1 MTERRS
7 DWRPD
12 ETCPWCGDERRNHD
26 RLAREYERCQEKAAY
41 FARELATA

>member
-1 MTERRS
+1 MTERRA

-26 RLAREYERCQEKAAY
+26 RLSDEWAACERKARWFAGQGAA
-41 FARELATA
+41 A